1 MRNFPSELVPLLSA
15 LSPAARAD
23 VQAAIES
30 SPYLAATLAD
40 AAGQDRVDHITVTT
54 NPHES
59 GHYDADKRTI
69 SISADLFA
77 EKNIASRVD
86 NITATLG
93 HEASHAYF
101 RGHLSEALRRLDVET
116 NEAILKAGPGGRA
129 DLTAP
134 FERYLLAAREGE
146 ALAEIGGMNALAS
159 RVREQNGGT
168 FDRKEFLERAEA
180 TTHCISPGKGGVPAF
195 ARDIRMSDDGLIYAG
210 SVPLVADKHN
220 PNPNREA
227 VALCHFDLPPKE
239 TDLGRAGGSDYQ
251 NYYAPRAITSASNM
265 LRGWEN
271 PAQVSLDLERLKLDP
286 ALIERNGLDLG
297 GPGKVFSFIDTSKG
311 GMEWKTLH
319 NTKTESSPLTPD
331 VAPEPRAL
339 RADSPGH
346 PDHTTFEMFHRAVQ
360 ADGRWSQAEARN
372 LAAAGLAAAKADPV
386 VGNRLTGAVVGA
398 PDASGNA
405 HVFGYSS
412 PHGPQG
418 PHHHVGIDAGVA
430 AQIPA
435 ERSLDRV
442 EQLNQ
447 QQYQAQQP
455 QARQL
460 DAPQP
465 SPGSPML
472 RQ

>member
-1 MRNFPSELVPLLSA
+1 MRNLPSELVPPLSA

-40 AAGQDRVDHITVTT
+40 AARQGRVDHIAITT
-54 NPHES
+54 DPHES

-69 SISADLFA
+69 FVSADLFA

-86 NITATLG
+86 NIAATLG

-101 RGHLSEALRRLDVET
+101 TGHLSEALRRLDVET

-159 RVREQNGGT
+159 RVREQNGGA
-168 FDRKEFLERAEA
+168 FDREDFLARADA
-180 TTHCISPGKGGVPAF
+180 TTHCINPGNGGAPAF

-210 SVPLVADKHN
+210 SIPLVADKHN

-227 VALCHFDLPPKE
+227 VALCHFDRSAKAA
-239 TDLGRAGGSDYQ
+239 DLGRAGGSDYQ
-251 NYYAPRAITSASNM
+251 NYYASRAIASASGELKNW
-265 LRGWEN
+265 RN
-271 PAQVSLDLERLKLDP
+271 PPEVSLDLERLKLDP
-286 ALIERNGLDLG
+286 ASIERNGLNLG
-297 GPGKVFSFIDTSKG
+297 GPGKIFSFIDTSKG

-339 RADSPGH
+339 RADCPGH
-346 PDHTTFEMFHRAVQ
+346 PDHATFEMFHRAVQ

-372 LAAAGLAAAKADPV
+372 LAAAGLAAAKADPIL
-386 VGNRLTGAVVGA
+386 GNQLTGAVVGA
-398 PDASGNA
+398 ADASGNV

-412 PHGPQG
+412 PHGAQG
-418 PHHHVGIDAGVA
+418 PHHHVGIDACVA

-442 EQLNQ
+442 EQLNLQHQDQ
-447 QQYQAQQP
+447 QQ

-460 DAPQP
+460 EAPQP
-465 SPGSPML
+465 GLSNPTP

>member
-1 MRNFPSELVPLLSA
+1 MRDLPPELVPLLNG
-15 LSPAARAD
+15 LPPAAKAD

-30 SPYLAATLAD
+30 SPYLSSTLVD
-40 AAGQDRVDHITVTT
+40 TTRQNRVEHIAVTT
-54 NPHES
+54 TPHQS
-59 GHYDADKRTI
+59 GHYDFVEKTIFINADQ
-69 SISADLFA
+69 FA
-77 EKNIASRVD
+77 EKNAGARVD

-101 RGHLSEALRRLDVET
+101 NDHLYQALGRLDAET
-116 NEAILKAGPGGRA
+116 AEAIHAAGPGGRV

-134 FERYLLAAREGE
+134 FERYFLAAREGE

-195 ARDIRMSDDGLIYAG
+195 ARDIRMSDDGLVYAG

-227 VALCHFDLPPKE
+227 VALCHFDLSAKE
-239 TDLGRAGGSDYQ
+239 ADLGRAGGSDYQ
-251 NYYAPRAITSASNM
+251 NYYATRAITSASNM

-297 GPGKVFSFIDTSKG
+297 GPGKIFSFIDTSKG
-311 GMEWKTLH
+311 GMAWKTLH
-319 NTKTESSPLTPD
+319 NTKTESSSLTPD

-346 PDHTTFEMFHRAVQ
+346 PDHTTFEMFHRAAQ

-372 LAAAGLAAAKADPV
+372 LAAAGLAAVKADPV

-398 PDASGNA
+398 PDASGSV

-412 PHGPQG
+412 PYGPQG

-447 QQYQAQQP
+447 QQHQAQQP

-465 SPGSPML
+465 GPGSPTL